1 MAFLQCRSILMSSL
15 FRPVNHKH
23 DTCVTKKVIWPNVAI
38 LGNLQWLNP
47 IKHFLS
53 SRHTNPKLL
62 CLWALWVGQNLWLPL
77 KHSLVALTKPVV
89 LKTISSYFSPI
100 FHWYMAKC
108 SMPLLTKNANIRIL
122 GDRSKVTWCMSQLNC
137 SIAQCQCNDLPRPGF
152 LPLWLMSLYI
162 SFDHKYLFRK
172 NKSICCNDTA
182 IFVCRGRS
190 YMKPGGIAFLSAP
203 NNSKSNHI

>member
-38 LGNLQWLNP
+38 LGDLQWLNP

-89 LKTISSYFSPI
+89 LKTIGPI
-100 FHWYMAKC
+100 FYWWNEQVAKYGE
-108 SMPLLTKNANIRIL
+108 KNVEKMIAHFGQDIYN
-122 GDRSKVTWCMSQLNC
+122 TT
-137 SIAQCQCNDLPRPGF
+137 SIFYQ
-152 LPLWLMSLYI
+152 
-162 SFDHKYLFRK
+162 
-172 NKSICCNDTA
+172 
-182 IFVCRGRS
+182 
-190 YMKPGGIAFLSAP
+190 IA
-203 NNSKSNHI
+203 

>member
-38 LGNLQWLNP
+38 LGDLQWLNP

-89 LKTISSYFSPI
+89 LQNYWSKILLIKWTSSKI
-100 FHWYMAKC
+100 WRKKC
-108 SMPLLTKNANIRIL
+108 RKDDCTF
-122 GDRSKVTWCMSQLNC
+122 W
-137 SIAQCQCNDLPRPGF
+137 PR
-152 LPLWLMSLYI
+152 YI
-162 SFDHKYLFRK
+162 STIQRPF
-172 NKSICCNDTA
+172 SIRLHNIWPNVACN
-182 IFVCRGRS
+182 C
-190 YMKPGGIAFLSAP
+190 
-203 NNSKSNHI
+203 